1 MMKIVNLWKKWNF
14 FVFIL
19 IIFIIAFLTEEQRDA
34 ICNVLITLLFKKGE
48 IIVSEGDVANS
59 FYIIK
64 KGKVSII
71 KGDKEVT

>member
-1 MMKIVNLWKKWNF
+1 MKWI
-14 FVFIL
+14 
-19 IIFIIAFLTEEQRDA
+19 DC

-64 KGKVSII
+64 KGKVTII
-71 KGDKEVT
+71 KGEKEVTQMSAGESFGEAALY